1 MDDRFSL
8 ANIEGGSFADTFQA
22 KVPQQGRFSISRKEK
37 KKKKKKKKPKVKNTF
52 NLLCHFSTPPVL
64 SLVVPDSRLGTV
76 DPQHGS
82 LCNPALT
89 HEEIENRAT
98 DRNEAKEASTV
109 AGTAPSHDRI

>member
-1 MDDRFSL
+1 MT
-8 ANIEGGSFADTFQA
+8 GSPWQTSKVEALLIPSRQKCLNKADLVLVE
-22 KVPQQGRFSISRKEK
+22 KRK